1 MPPAPGMIASLVSG
15 RPRTHPSDP
24 TLEAAR
30 EGEVDRVR
38 RLRGGR
44 SGGEGT
50 AHLRS
55 QERASSKPPPRAT
68 PPTAAMVGTGSLCS
82 ARKDARRRFTK
93 ATTSSSPIAR
103 RSFRSAPF
111 EKKTGRVKRFQCHV
125 SSPVVFRLLPRHSN
139 PIRASTYLRKRH
151 SRYTSAQQHILL
163 CGLLST
169 HSPLQRSVP
178 GLLTYYAPARF
189 CFAFCLVLFSP
200 RRGHDPPTAW
210 PLDHTPNRTY

>member
-24 TLEAAR
+24 TLEAVR

-111 EKKTGRVKRFQCHV
+111 EKKKTGRVKRFQCHV
-125 SSPVVFRLLPRHSN
+125 SSPVFSPATPIQYALRLTCAKDTLGTRVHNNTSYCVVYCQLTRLYNAVF
-139 PIRASTYLRKRH
+139 
-151 SRYTSAQQHILL
+151 QVCQHIMPQRVSAL
-163 CGLLST
+163 
-169 HSPLQRSVP
+169 HSV
-178 GLLTYYAPARF
+178 
-189 CFAFCLVLFSP
+189 
-200 RRGHDPPTAW
+200 
-210 PLDHTPNRTY
+210 